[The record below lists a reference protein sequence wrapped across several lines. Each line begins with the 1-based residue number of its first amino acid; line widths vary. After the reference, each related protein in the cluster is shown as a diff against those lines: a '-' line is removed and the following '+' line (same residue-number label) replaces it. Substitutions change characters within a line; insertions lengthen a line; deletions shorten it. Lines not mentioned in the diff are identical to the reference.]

1 MAGIGSL
8 LKGAT
13 KGAKAIQ
20 EAAEASKLAPP
31 RLNWSADNLD
41 AIGAIPNVYD
51 YINNPGYQLR
61 EKDRQIEIVMMSP
74 DEYINEAARILSSG
88 SSESTAA
95 DVIQQRARN
104 FPRIQGIQDLLDQ
117 GEDFQIPFLDYK
129 RGGQEGLHRA
139 MAAKNLGEESI
150 PVMIMRSARGE
161 DRVPLPKN
169 AIDNQNAVIESIMA
183 PLQEEISAILDLAK
197 QHGTVYV
204 RWAGNKKH
212 DLSKGARSRDYQ
224 TGEMHQGLSA
234 VGVTADMSPSDV
246 AGRLHEYGYGRA
258 AEPNSRP
265 RVYLADKVGIDSDGY
280 FSIRPRRLL
289 REPSDETLMAL
300 DSGGAKLLVLE
311 ERLSDALGRAPRIT
325 DPIAKKLTQELIDKT
340 RQEIA
345 EARQNI
351 VKISAKG
358 ARKAGDMVAGG
369 IVKGAAKQAR
379 RIGEQFDPR
388 FDPRK
393 KEQERLQNLEVAVE
407 PRQLDRPQV
416 SIADFE
422 GYPFVTSMSDRSAAG
437 GLLTEV
443 RGVPLSQPVDL
454 RGGQDFMFDYN
465 PGQVW
470 ASGKG
475 QAADILSVAKEA
487 GRDPLFLPWRMAPT
501 GGDFAT
507 MTGETMLS
515 FARDSM
521 NKKTK
526 RSLDSKLKKIIPNWP
541 GIDSPDA
548 IDVFRAAPDRA
559 RKAAKNM
566 MDVEFRDRGGLS
578 IGEARLAVTDPAQLD
593 AQQGGVQNV
602 GRILT
607 DLEMDFSTHPTYPMA
622 VPGEGVGV
630 LKEDIN
636 VFELLPDIVETRGI
650 PDPLRPR
657 DTDLRSMQMGAKSG
671 VITSDVLRKI
681 LGGGAGAALGIETLL
696 QEEAQAGPL
705 KAQNMA
711 IGGIVK
717 KAAILAPVND
727 IGLYSKAE
735 DVAKKMRQAKGRGD
749 DVRRFFKKQGVR
761 DEEIDALGLDR
772 LFRQAR
778 VTQQEILD
786 QIDQN
791 RVVMEE
797 RVSAGPSTGT
807 FDFDYEYED
816 LTIDEAYG
824 QSYINEEV
832 SYYLNDEPEMF
843 IFDDGVIDD
852 YIRRL
857 APGLDRESDD
867 ALRTLLKDYGE
878 GTGDFDDLPD
888 AIQED
893 LERQAQRLVEMNYD
907 ENPVRRITLTA
918 VDPQDGDTQNVGD
931 MRGASFSYSLIG
943 NEDTGYGLSGLEYND
958 VPANIRAQLDNANI
972 FSMDEARVQL
982 QAIANEYDDF
992 EDFAP
997 GDTSWGQYTL
1007 GGGENYQEARL
1018 SLPDG
1023 GQTKFRENVHFPDDI
1038 NNVFHVRT
1046 KDRVGPT
1053 GERILYVEEVQSD
1066 WAQTGRKK
1074 GFMSPEKVEEA
1085 ERASAQLLE
1094 EAMPLIEQIDQSR
1107 IFDDGAGFG
1116 NSFLGSLS
1124 SLSSASRRYR
1134 SGNRPLDA
1142 AADVFVALSNADREA
1157 KIRTVDVLQED
1168 FLDSLT
1174 DEQAV
1179 DLYVRELMGEFEGG
1193 ERTRESLRRMY
1204 GDNYRAEAE
1213 REARERLA
1221 QGGGSYL
1228 NSVLIRA
1235 GEKTGAL
1242 PKKNPEGL
1250 ASIRDNPQWNE
1261 AFERIL
1267 QERERYLASNG
1278 VDPKLMSKLQAALD
1292 RTDPEGAKIRQGK
1305 EQRGLPQEGP
1315 FVLDTDSWNKL
1326 AVKYIFKKAAE
1337 EGYDGVSFAP
1347 GQVHVDRWADPGLR
1361 VQYDQNIPS
1370 AIDKVI
1376 GPAPNPASNMPDTMV
1391 VDGYESKIY
1400 RLSDPTKDGES
1411 ILEKM
1416 KAPTTM
1422 FGFAPLPLVLPG
1434 IAALQGLSPEQ
1445 AQEEKRK
1452 FEEFGRAFPSEAGPQ
1467 PLPEALSTPV
1477 VADRATQRLID
1488 AGFPREMAEQIVMG
1502 GSRPPQ
1508 ATFVPPPAQPINI
1521 SAGIEEDLF
1530 GAPELTPPAPAAAMP
1545 QPGQDEVPDYMRRL
1559 DGSIKSERGFLGPI
1573 QNKVSGRTMTEVSVG
1588 QPGSEEGFYPLL
1600 VPTLTQEEI
1609 DTIANLDLGRERPP
1623 QAIIEKARAHAMD
1636 RTARGMSP
1644 FYQDDEPFDF
1654 RDASARSLAQENVF
1668 GDYDQRAT
1676 AIASQA
1682 LDRLLLEAQMRE
1694 GEIGPQEVL
1703 EAAATIGSSILGSV
1717 PAGLAGLYTL
1727 ATTGDLEAAVA
1738 KINEITE
1745 SLTYMPSSQGSMDAL
1760 QAVAGP
1766 LEALAAPSEFM
1777 GQQTL
1782 DVTGSPLLATA
1793 AEIFL
1798 DPLNLLTFGGL
1809 GKALK
1814 RAGRAQ

>member
-1 MAGIGSL
+1 MGGIGSL

-20 EAAEASKLAPP
+20 EAAEASKLATP

-51 YINNPGYQLR
+51 FINNPGYQLR

-104 FPRIQGIQDLLDQ
+104 LPRIQGIQDLLDQ

-161 DRVPLPKN
+161 DRVPLPK
-169 AIDNQNAVIESIMA
+169 
-183 PLQEEISAILDLAK
+183 
-197 QHGTVYV
+197 
-204 RWAGNKKH
+204 
-212 DLSKGARSRDYQ
+212 
-224 TGEMHQGLSA
+224 
-234 VGVTADMSPSDV
+234 
-246 AGRLHEYGYGRA
+246 
-258 AEPNSRP
+258 
-265 RVYLADKVGIDSDGY
+265 
-280 FSIRPRRLL
+280 
-289 REPSDETLMAL
+289 
-300 DSGGAKLLVLE
+300 
-311 ERLSDALGRAPRIT
+311 
-325 DPIAKKLTQELIDKT
+325 
-340 RQEIA
+340 
-345 EARQNI
+345 
-351 VKISAKG
+351 
-358 ARKAGDMVAGG
+358 
-369 IVKGAAKQAR
+369 
-379 RIGEQFDPR
+379 
-388 FDPRK
+388 
-393 KEQERLQNLEVAVE
+393 
-407 PRQLDRPQV
+407 
-416 SIADFE
+416 
-422 GYPFVTSMSDRSAAG
+422 
-437 GLLTEV
+437 
-443 RGVPLSQPVDL
+443 
-454 RGGQDFMFDYN
+454 
-465 PGQVW
+465 
-470 ASGKG
+470 
-475 QAADILSVAKEA
+475 
-487 GRDPLFLPWRMAPT
+487 
-501 GGDFAT
+501 
-507 MTGETMLS
+507 
-515 FARDSM
+515 
-521 NKKTK
+521 
-526 RSLDSKLKKIIPNWP
+526 
-541 GIDSPDA
+541 
-548 IDVFRAAPDRA
+548 
-559 RKAAKNM
+559 
-566 MDVEFRDRGGLS
+566 
-578 IGEARLAVTDPAQLD
+578 
-593 AQQGGVQNV
+593 
-602 GRILT
+602 
-607 DLEMDFSTHPTYPMA
+607 
-622 VPGEGVGV
+622 
-630 LKEDIN
+630 
-636 VFELLPDIVETRGI
+636 
-650 PDPLRPR
+650 
-657 DTDLRSMQMGAKSG
+657 
-671 VITSDVLRKI
+671 
-681 LGGGAGAALGIETLL
+681 
-696 QEEAQAGPL
+696 

-735 DVAKKMRQAKGRGD
+735 DVAKKMRQARGRGD
-749 DVRRFFKKQGVR
+749 DTRRFFKKQGVR

-772 LFRQAR
+772 LFRQDR

-824 QSYINEEV
+824 QSYIDEEV
-832 SYYLNDEPEMF
+832 SYYLNDAPEMF
-843 IFDDGVIDD
+843 IFDDDVIDD

-893 LERQAQRLVEMNYD
+893 LERQAQRLVEMNYYD
-907 ENPVRRITLTA
+907 NPVRRITLTA
-918 VDPQDGDTQNVGD
+918 SDQDGDTQNVGD

-958 VPANIRAQLDNANI
+958 VPANIRAQIDNANI

-1007 GGGENYQEARL
+1007 DGGENYQEARL
-1018 SLPDG
+1018 SLPYG

-1046 KDRVGPT
+1046 KDRVGPM

-1074 GFMSPEKVEEA
+1074 GFMSPQKVEEA
-1085 ERASAQLLE
+1085 DRASAQLLE

-1107 IFDDGAGFG
+1107 IFDDGADFG

-1142 AADVFVALSNADREA
+1142 AGDVFVALSNADREA
-1157 KIRTVDVLQED
+1157 KIRTVDALQED

-1179 DLYVRELMGEFEGG
+1179 DLYVRELMGEFGGG
-1193 ERTRESLRRMY
+1193 ERARESLRRMY
-1204 GDNYRAEAE
+1204 GNNYRTEAE

-1250 ASIRDNPQWNE
+1250 ASIRENPQWNE

-1278 VDPKLMSKLQAALD
+1278 VDPKLISKLQAALD
-1292 RTDPEGAKIRQGK
+1292 RADPEGAKIREGK
-1305 EQRGLPQEGP
+1305 KQRGLPQEGP

-1370 AIDKVI
+1370 AIDRVI
-1376 GPAPNPASNMPDTMV
+1376 GPAPNPASNIPGTME

-1422 FGFAPLPLVLPG
+1422 FGFAPLPLVLPQG

-1445 AQEEKRK
+1445 AQEEKLK

-1467 PLPEALSTPV
+1467 PLPEALSAPV

-1488 AGFPREMAEQIVMG
+1488 AGFPREMDEQIVMG
-1502 GSRPPQ
+1502 GSRPTQ
-1508 ATFVPPPAQPINI
+1508 ATFVPPPAEPINI

-1530 GAPELTPPAPAAAMP
+1530 GAPELPAPAPAAAMP
-1545 QPGQDEVPDYMRRL
+1545 QAGQDEVPDYMRRL

-1600 VPTLTQEEI
+1600 VPTLTPEEVQ
-1609 DTIANLDLGRERPP
+1609 TIANLDLEREERPP
-1623 QAIIEKARAHAMD
+1623 RAIIEKARAHAMD
-1636 RTARGMSP
+1636 RMARGMSP

-1682 LDRLLLEAQMRE
+1682 LDRLLLEAQMKE
-1694 GEIGPQEVL
+1694 GSIGPREAL

-1717 PAGLAGLYTL
+1717 PAGLEGLFTL
-1727 ATTGDLEAAVA
+1727 ARTGDREAAEA
-1738 KINEITE
+1738 RINEITE
-1745 SLTYMPSSQGSMDAL
+1745 ALTYMPSSQGSMDAL

-1782 DVTGSPLLATA
+1782 DITGSPELATA
-1793 AEIFL
+1793 AELFL
-1798 DPLNLLTFGGL
+1798 DPLNLLTLGGL
-1809 GKALK
+1809 GTALK
-1814 RAGRAQ
+1814 RAGRTQ

>member
-8 LKGAT
+8 LKGT
-13 KGAKAIQ
+13 
-20 EAAEASKLAPP
+20 
-31 RLNWSADNLD
+31 
-41 AIGAIPNVYD
+41 
-51 YINNPGYQLR
+51 
-61 EKDRQIEIVMMSP
+61 
-74 DEYINEAARILSSG
+74 
-88 SSESTAA
+88 
-95 DVIQQRARN
+95 
-104 FPRIQGIQDLLDQ
+104 
-117 GEDFQIPFLDYK
+117 
-129 RGGQEGLHRA
+129 
-139 MAAKNLGEESI
+139 
-150 PVMIMRSARGE
+150 
-161 DRVPLPKN
+161 
-169 AIDNQNAVIESIMA
+169 
-183 PLQEEISAILDLAK
+183 
-197 QHGTVYV
+197 
-204 RWAGNKKH
+204 
-212 DLSKGARSRDYQ
+212 
-224 TGEMHQGLSA
+224 
-234 VGVTADMSPSDV
+234 
-246 AGRLHEYGYGRA
+246 
-258 AEPNSRP
+258 
-265 RVYLADKVGIDSDGY
+265 
-280 FSIRPRRLL
+280 
-289 REPSDETLMAL
+289 
-300 DSGGAKLLVLE
+300 
-311 ERLSDALGRAPRIT
+311 
-325 DPIAKKLTQELIDKT
+325 
-340 RQEIA
+340 
-345 EARQNI
+345 
-351 VKISAKG
+351 
-358 ARKAGDMVAGG
+358 
-369 IVKGAAKQAR
+369 AKQAR
-379 RIGEQFDPR
+379 RIGEAFDPR

-422 GYPFVTSMSDRSAAG
+422 GYPFVTSMSDRTAAG
-437 GLLTEV
+437 GMLTDI
-443 RGVPLSQPVDL
+443 RGIPLSEPVNL

-470 ASGKG
+470 ASGKA
-475 QAADILSVAKEA
+475 QASDILSVAQSARNRTGK
-487 GRDPLFLPWRMAPT
+487 DPLLMPWRMAPQ

-526 RSLDSKLKKIIPNWP
+526 RSLDSRLKKIIPNWP

-548 IDVFRAAPDRA
+548 IDTFRAAPDA
-559 RKAAKNM
+559 KRKEAKNM
-566 MDVEFRDRGGLS
+566 MDVEFRNRGGLS
-578 IGEARLAVTDPAQLD
+578 IGEARLAVADPAQLD

-607 DLEMDFSTHPTYPMA
+607 DREVDFSTHPAYPMA

-636 VFELLPDIVETRGI
+636 VFELLPDIVEARGI
-650 PDPLRPR
+650 PDPLKPR

-671 VITSDVLRKI
+671 LITSDILRKI
-681 LGGGAGAALGIETLL
+681 LGGGAGAALGIEALL

-797 RVSAGPSTGT
+797 RVSAGPSTGS

-816 LTIDEAYG
+816 LPIDEAYG
-824 QSYINEEV
+824 QSYIDEEV
-832 SYYLNDEPEMF
+832 SYYLNDAPEMF
-843 IFDDGVIDD
+843 IFDDDVIDD

-893 LERQAQRLVEMNYD
+893 LERQARNLVETNYD
-907 ENPVRRITLTA
+907 DNPVQRITLTA
-918 VDPQDGDTQNVGD
+918 RDQDGDTQNVGD

-958 VPANIRAQLDNANI
+958 VPANIRAQLDNASI
-972 FSMDEARVQL
+972 FSPEEARVQL
-982 QAIANEYDDF
+982 QAIASEYDDF
-992 EDFAP
+992 EDLAQ

-1007 GGGENYQEARL
+1007 DGGENYQEARL

-1046 KDRVGPT
+1046 KDRVGPM

-1074 GFMSPEKVEEA
+1074 GFRSPEKIEEA

-1094 EAMPLIEQIDQSR
+1094 EALPLIEQIDQSR
-1107 IFDDGAGFG
+1107 IFDNGVGIGD
-1116 NSFLGSLS
+1116 SFLGSLS

-1157 KIRTVDVLQED
+1157 KIRTVDALQED

-1179 DLYVRELMGEFEGG
+1179 DLYVRELMGEFGGG
-1193 ERTRESLRRMY
+1193 ERARESLRRMY
-1204 GDNYRAEAE
+1204 GNNYRAEAE

-1221 QGGGSYL
+1221 RGGGTYL

-1235 GEKTGAL
+1235 GEKTGVL
-1242 PKKNPEGL
+1242 PKKSPEGL

-1292 RTDPEGAKIRQGK
+1292 RADPEGAKIRQGK
-1305 EQRGLPQEGP
+1305 EQRGLPEEGP
-1315 FVLDTDSWNKL
+1315 FVLDTDSWNRL

-1347 GQVHVDRWADPGLR
+1347 GQVHVDRWGDPGLR

-1370 AIDKVI
+1370 AIDKAI
-1376 GPAPNPASNMPDTMV
+1376 GPAPTQPSGMPETMV

-1400 RLSDPTKDGES
+1400 RLNSPTKDGET

-1422 FGFAPLPLVLPG
+1422 FGFAPLPLVLPQG

-1467 PLPEALSTPV
+1467 PLPEALAAPV

-1502 GSRPPQ
+1502 GSQPSQ
-1508 ATFVPPPAQPINI
+1508 ATFVPPPAEPINI

-1530 GAPELTPPAPAAAMP
+1530 GAPELPAPAPAMP
-1545 QPGQDEVPDYMRRL
+1545 PAGQDEVPDYMRRL

-1636 RTARGMSP
+1636 RIARGLSP

-1676 AIASQA
+1676 AITSQA

-1694 GEIGPQEVL
+1694 SSIGPRQAL

-1717 PAGLAGLYTL
+1717 PAGLEGLFTL
-1727 ATTGDLEAAVA
+1727 ARTGDREAAEA
-1738 KINEITE
+1738 RINEITE
-1745 SLTYMPSSQGSMDAL
+1745 ALTYKPTSQGSADAL
-1760 QAVAGP
+1760 QAIAGP

-1782 DVTGSPLLATA
+1782 DVTGSPFLATA
-1793 AEIFL
+1793 AELFL

-1809 GKALK
+1809 GTALK
-1814 RAGRAQ
+1814 RAGRTQ

>member
-1 MAGIGSL
+1 
-8 LKGAT
+8 
-13 KGAKAIQ
+13 
-20 EAAEASKLAPP
+20 
-31 RLNWSADNLD
+31 
-41 AIGAIPNVYD
+41 
-51 YINNPGYQLR
+51 
-61 EKDRQIEIVMMSP
+61 
-74 DEYINEAARILSSG
+74 
-88 SSESTAA
+88 
-95 DVIQQRARN
+95 
-104 FPRIQGIQDLLDQ
+104 
-117 GEDFQIPFLDYK
+117 
-129 RGGQEGLHRA
+129 

-150 PVMIMRSARGE
+150 PVMIMRSGRGE
-161 DRVPLPKN
+161 DRVPLPKKAEDM
-169 AIDNQNAVIESIMA
+169 AI
-183 PLQEEISAILDLAK
+183 
-197 QHGTVYV
+197 
-204 RWAGNKKH
+204 
-212 DLSKGARSRDYQ
+212 
-224 TGEMHQGLSA
+224 
-234 VGVTADMSPSDV
+234 
-246 AGRLHEYGYGRA
+246 
-258 AEPNSRP
+258 
-265 RVYLADKVGIDSDGY
+265 
-280 FSIRPRRLL
+280 
-289 REPSDETLMAL
+289 
-300 DSGGAKLLVLE
+300 
-311 ERLSDALGRAPRIT
+311 
-325 DPIAKKLTQELIDKT
+325 
-340 RQEIA
+340 
-345 EARQNI
+345 
-351 VKISAKG
+351 
-358 ARKAGDMVAGG
+358 GG
-369 IVKGAAKQAR
+369 IVKGAAKVAR
-379 RIGEQFDPR
+379 RIGDEFDPR

-407 PRQLDRPQV
+407 PRPLERPDV

-422 GYPFVTSMSDRSAAG
+422 GYPFVTSMSDRTAAG
-437 GLLTEV
+437 GLLTDI
-443 RGVPLSQPVDL
+443 RGLPLSEPVNL

-470 ASGKG
+470 ASGKA
-475 QAADILSVAKEA
+475 QASDIFSAAQRAKDTT
-487 GRDPLFLPWRMAPT
+487 GMDPIFLPWRMAPT

-526 RSLDSKLKKIIPNWP
+526 RSLDSKLKRIIPDWP

-548 IDVFRAAPDRA
+548 IDVFRAAPDKA
-559 RKAAKNM
+559 RKAAKNV

-578 IGEARLAVTDPAQLD
+578 IGEARLAVADPAQLD

-607 DLEMDFSTHPTYPMA
+607 DLEMDFSTHPSYPYA

-636 VFELLPDIVETRGI
+636 VFELLPDIVEARNI

-671 VITSDVLRKI
+671 RITSELLRKI
-681 LGGGAGAALGIETLL
+681 LGGGAGAAVGIEALL
-696 QEEAQAGPL
+696 QEEAQAAPL
-705 KAQNMA
+705 MAPGMALGGAVSAAARTAKNMG
-711 IGGIVK
+711 IGGVVK

-735 DVAKKMRQAKGRGD
+735 DVAKKMPQAKGRGD
-749 DVRRFFKKQGVR
+749 DTRRYFKKQGVR

-772 LFRQAR
+772 LFRQDR
-778 VTQQEILD
+778 VTQQQILD
-786 QIDQN
+786 QIEEN

-797 RVSAGPSTGT
+797 RVSAGPSEGT

-824 QSYINEEV
+824 QSYIDEEV
-832 SYYLNDEPEMF
+832 SYYLNDAPEMF
-843 IFDDGVIDD
+843 IFDDDVIDD

-857 APGLDRESDD
+857 APGLDRDSDD

-893 LERQAQRLVEMNYD
+893 LERQARSLVEINYD
-907 ENPVRRITLTA
+907 DNPVRRITLIA
-918 VDPQDGDTQNVGD
+918 RDQQDGDTQNVGD

-943 NEDTGYGLSGLEYND
+943 NDDTGYGLSGLEYND
-958 VPANIRAQLDNANI
+958 VPANIRAQLDNASI
-972 FSMDEARVQL
+972 FSPEEAQVQL

-992 EDFAP
+992 EDLAQ

-1007 GGGENYQEARL
+1007 GGGENYQETRL
-1018 SLPDG
+1018 SLPSG
-1023 GQTKFRENVHFPDDI
+1023 GETKFRENVHFPDDI

-1046 KDRVGPT
+1046 KDRVLPT
-1053 GERILYVEEVQSD
+1053 GERILYVEELQSD

-1074 GFMSPEKVEEA
+1074 GFRSPQKVEEA
-1085 ERASAQLLE
+1085 EKASTQLLE

-1157 KIRTVDVLQED
+1157 KIRTVDALQED

-1179 DLYVRELMGEFEGG
+1179 DLYVRELMGEFGGG
-1193 ERTRESLRRMY
+1193 ESARERLRRMY

-1228 NSVLIRA
+1228 ESVLIRA

-1261 AFERIL
+1261 VFERIL

-1292 RTDPEGAKIRQGK
+1292 RADPEGAKIRQGK
-1305 EQRGLPQEGP
+1305 EQRGLPQQGP
-1315 FVLDTDSWNKL
+1315 FVLDTDSWNRL

-1347 GQVHVDRWADPGLR
+1347 GQVHVDRWGDPGLR

-1370 AIDKVI
+1370 AIDKAI
-1376 GPAPNPASNMPDTMV
+1376 GPAPVSASGLPETMAV
-1391 VDGYESKIY
+1391 EGYESKIY
-1400 RLSDPTKDGES
+1400 RLDTPTKEGET
-1411 ILEKM
+1411 IFQKM
-1416 KAPTTM
+1416 KSPTTM
-1422 FGFAPLPLVLPG
+1422 FGFAPLPVLLPQG

-1445 AQEEKRK
+1445 AQEEKLK
-1452 FEEFGRAFPSEAGPQ
+1452 FEEFGRAFPGEAGPQ
-1467 PLPEALSTPV
+1467 PLPEALSAPV

-1502 GSRPPQ
+1502 GSQPPQ
-1508 ATFVPPPAQPINI
+1508 ATFAPPPAEPINI

-1559 DGSIKSERGFLGPI
+1559 DGSIKSESGFLGPI
-1573 QNKVSGRTMTEVSVG
+1573 QNRVSGRTMTEVSVG

-1600 VPTLTQEEI
+1600 VPTLTRDEI
-1609 DTIANLDLGRERPP
+1609 ETIANMDLGRDRPP

-1636 RTARGMSP
+1636 RMARGMSP
-1644 FYQDDEPFDF
+1644 FYQDDEPFSF

-1668 GDYDQRAT
+1668 GDYDQRQT

-1682 LDRLLLEAQMRE
+1682 LDRLMMEAQMRE
-1694 GEIGPQEVL
+1694 PSIGPREAL

-1717 PAGLAGLYTL
+1717 PAGLEGLFTL
-1727 ATTGDLEAAVA
+1727 ARTGDREAAEA
-1738 KINEITE
+1738 RINEITE
-1745 SLTYMPSSQGSMDAL
+1745 ALTYMPSSQGSMDAL
-1760 QAVAGP
+1760 QAAAGP

-1782 DVTGSPLLATA
+1782 DITGSPALATA
-1793 AEIFL
+1793 AELFL
-1798 DPLNLLTFGGL
+1798 DPLNLLTLGGL
-1809 GKALK
+1809 GTALK
-1814 RAGRAQ
+1814 RVGRTQ